1 MWENMAELF
10 FRYLSIEKNASVN
23 TINAYRQDIAL
34 FFAFLA
40 EKEWI
45 IRWKCL
51 TNLEIRA
58 YLACL
63 HERQYARR
71 SIARRISALRSFYR
85 FLVREKLLLSNP
97 FQDIRTP
104 KLDKRLPQ
112 FLSMTQVDALLA
124 LPGAD
129 DLGRRDAVAMELL
142 YGTGCRVSEL
152 AGLSLER
159 VDTGN
164 RFVLLYGKGSKER
177 IVPIGRPAAS
187 LIDSYVQGARRRLLG
202 VKSKNEASDKLLLNH
217 RGGPLTDRS
226 IRRIVDHYVDML
238 SCSQHVSPHTLR
250 HTFATHLLERGADLR
265 AVQELLGHASLSTT
279 QIYTHVTME
288 RMTEMYKK
296 SHPRA

>member
-1 MWENMAELF
+1 MWEDMADLF

-23 TINAYRQDIAL
+23 TISAYRQDIAL
-34 FFAFLA
+34 FFTFLG
-40 EKEWI
+40 EKDWTNEWK
-45 IRWKCL
+45 RL
-51 TNLEIRA
+51 TTLEIRA
-58 YLACL
+58 YLASL

-85 FLVREKLLLSNP
+85 FLVREKILLSNP

-112 FLSMTQVDALLA
+112 FLSLPQVDALLA

-129 DLGRRDAVAMELL
+129 DLGRRDAVALELL

-164 RFVLLYGKGSKER
+164 RFVLLYGKGAKER
-177 IVPIGRPAAS
+177 VVPIGRAAAT
-187 LIDSYVQGARRRLLG
+187 LVDRYVQGPRRRLLAAT
-202 VKSKNEASDKLLLNH
+202 SKTETSDRLLLNH

-226 IRRIVDHYVDML
+226 IRRIVDHYVELL
-238 SCSQHVSPHTLR
+238 SCKQHVSPHTLR
-250 HTFATHLLERGADLR
+250 HTFATHLLEHGADLR